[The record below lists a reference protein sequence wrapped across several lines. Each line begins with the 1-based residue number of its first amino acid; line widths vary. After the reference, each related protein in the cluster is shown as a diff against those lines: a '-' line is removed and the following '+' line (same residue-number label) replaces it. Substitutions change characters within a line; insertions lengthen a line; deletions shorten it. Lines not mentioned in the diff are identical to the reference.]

1 MAEAEAA
8 AEILTALLKKLGKT
22 AVLAESCTAGL
33 AADLIA
39 RVPGASAVLWG
50 SFVTYA
56 AEAKIR
62 MLGVGEDTLR
72 RYGAVSRETAGA
84 MASGAMAKSGADF
97 ALSVTGLAGPDGDGS
112 GVPVG
117 TVWIGLARRGEEP
130 RAELF
135 HFSGSR
141 NAVRQAAAEKA
152 VEELLKY
159 VDTDGNFT

>member
-1 MAEAEAA
+1 MAETEGA
-8 AEILTALLKKLGKT
+8 AETLAVLLKKLGKT
-22 AVLAESCTAGL
+22 VVLAESCTAGL

-39 RVPGASAVLWG
+39 RVPGASAALWG

-56 AEAKIR
+56 AEAKIQ
-62 MLGVGEDTLR
+62 MLGVGKDTLT

-84 MASGAMAKSGADF
+84 MASGALEKSGADF
-97 ALSVTGLAGPDGDGS
+97 ALSVTGLAGPQGDRY

-117 TVWIGLARRGEEP
+117 TVWIGLAGRGKEP
-130 RAELF
+130 RTELF
-135 HFSGSR
+135 CFSGSR

-159 VDTDGNFT
+159 VDTDENFK